1 MDTALKIRQFKYE
14 NESSRRMLEFLMQEN
29 VMLKTRL
36 AELLAEIFTTE
47 DFLEIAEFYQASFIR
62 KDEIINLMRRDIARL
77 DEMLRQL
84 IHKKNDLNSITQ
96 AREKLNRDLKN
107 LEVVFI
113 DMKTRFNNDLETI
126 L

>member
-1 MDTALKIRQFKYE
+1 MDAALKIRQFKYE
-14 NESSRRMLEFLMQEN
+14 NESSRRMVEFLMQEN

-36 AELLAEIFTTE
+36 AELLSEIFTAE
-47 DFLEIAEFYQASFIR
+47 DLLEIAEFYQASFIR
-62 KDEIINLMRRDIARL
+62 KDEIINLIRQDIGRL
-77 DEMLRQL
+77 DNMLTQF
-84 IHKKNDLNSITQ
+84 IHKKDDLDSITQ

-107 LEVVFI
+107 LGVVFI

>member
-1 MDTALKIRQFKYE
+1 MDAALKIRQFKYE

-36 AELLAEIFTTE
+36 AELLGEIFTTK

-62 KDEIINLMRRDIARL
+62 KDEIISLMRQDIGRL
-77 DEMLRQL
+77 DNMLTQF
-84 IHKKNDLNSITQ
+84 IHKKDDLNSITQ

-107 LEVVFI
+107 LGVVFI
-113 DMKTRFNNDLETI
+113 DMKARFNNYLETI

>member
-1 MDTALKIRQFKYE
+1 MDAALKIRQFKYE

-29 VMLKTRL
+29 VMLKIRL

-62 KDEIINLMRRDIARL
+62 KDEIINLMRQDIARL
-77 DEMLRQL
+77 DNMLTQF
-84 IHKKNDLNSITQ
+84 IHKKDDLNSITL

-107 LEVVFI
+107 LGVVFI
-113 DMKTRFNNDLETI
+113 DMKTRFNNDVETI